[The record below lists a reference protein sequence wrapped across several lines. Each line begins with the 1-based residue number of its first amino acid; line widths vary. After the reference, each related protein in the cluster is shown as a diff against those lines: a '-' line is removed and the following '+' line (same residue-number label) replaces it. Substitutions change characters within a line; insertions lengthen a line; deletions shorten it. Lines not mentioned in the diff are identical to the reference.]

1 MLTGRSRTLRRWT
14 ANSWRLLQGTA
25 AATAAW
31 AVAHQLP
38 NDHAPFFAPIAAFVA
53 LNAPLGERGLNALRL
68 LLGVFVGIVAGE
80 LTVLALGGGYVA
92 LALATFAATG
102 IARALGG
109 TRIIIAQ
116 AAIGA
121 ILTIAAAEGQAGL
134 NRLGDAF
141 IGAGVALVF
150 S

>member
-31 AVAHQLP
+31 ALANQLP

-80 LTVLALGGGYVA
+80 LTVPALGGGYVA

-102 IARALGG
+102 VARALGG
-109 TRIIIAQ
+109 TPIIISQ

-121 ILTIAAAEGQAGL
+121 VLPIAAADGQAGL
-134 NRLGDAF
+134 KPVG
-141 IGAGVALVF
+141 GGVVGPGVAPG
-150 S
+150 

>member
-31 AVAHQLP
+31 ALANQLP

-80 LTVLALGGGYVA
+80 LTVLALSGGYVA

-102 IARALGG
+102 GARALGG
-109 TRIIIAQ
+109 TRLIIAPGPH
-116 AAIGA
+116 GA
-121 ILTIAAAEGQAGL
+121 VLPISPRGGPAGGTEERGCGEGG
-134 NRLGDAF
+134 R
-141 IGAGVALVF
+141 
-150 S
+150 